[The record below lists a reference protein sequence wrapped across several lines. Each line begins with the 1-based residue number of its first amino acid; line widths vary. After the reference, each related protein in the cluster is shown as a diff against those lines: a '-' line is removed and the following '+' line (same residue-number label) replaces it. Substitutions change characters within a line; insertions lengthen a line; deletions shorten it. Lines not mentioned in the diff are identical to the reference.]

1 MKGRSLAWLGGITF
15 AHAAWATPESVQAL
29 KQLSVDELLGIQ
41 VTSVSKRSEAVSD
54 AAASIFVITPEVIRR
69 TGVTTLPEALR
80 LAPNLQ
86 VARIDSVQY
95 AISARGFNNAI
106 GNKLLVLV
114 DGRTIYT
121 PLFSG
126 VFWDQ
131 QEVMLEDIERIEVI
145 TGPGAALWGAN
156 AVNGVINVISKSAAD
171 TQGILM
177 SARAGQDERGGA
189 VRLGTTYGSGAVR
202 FYAKYSEFDHT
213 FYPSGLEV
221 PDDWRRAQVGFR
233 ADWSAGNDTFTLQ
246 GDAYEGDSEHRG
258 FLGPFE
264 FTAVS
269 VSGANLLGRW
279 QRSMDSGSQLQ
290 FQAYVDHS
298 DRDDNLFY
306 RPKADIVDLD
316 FQYAIPGEK
325 HQLLWGAGY
334 RYGRDDIQ
342 SGFATI
348 FVPDSREMS
357 WANLFVQDEIQ
368 LGERLEATLGLKLES
383 NDYTGV
389 EVLPSLRIAWK
400 PGERH
405 LVWAALSRA
414 VRAPARFDRDV
425 RFPGFEPYFVIGGPN
440 FESEVA
446 NVAEIGMRAQ
456 VGSKFSYS
464 VTGFAHYWDKLR
476 SGTSLPTELEN
487 GIKGEI
493 YGVEAWAE
501 YRPFTIWGLSA
512 GITWLDEHLRLKPGS
527 TDPAGVDNPTLRND
541 PDHEWMLRSSLDLPN
556 NLQFDLWFRDV
567 GGLPQ
572 PRLKAY
578 SELEARFGWRPLE
591 GLEIAVVGRNLLH
604 SRHSEFGDATSRS
617 ELERNV
623 MGQVQWQF

>member
-1 MKGRSLAWLGGITF
+1 MWLVGVALTQT
-15 AHAAWATPESVQAL
+15 AWATPETVQAL

-41 VTSVSKRSEAVSD
+41 VTSVSKRSEALAD
-54 AAASIFVITPEVIRR
+54 AAASIFVITQDVIRR
-69 TGVTTLPEALR
+69 TGVSTLPEALR

-86 VARIDSVQY
+86 VARVDSVQY

-114 DGRTIYT
+114 DGRTVYT

-131 QEVMLEDIERIEVI
+131 QQIMLEDVDRIEII

-156 AVNGVINVISKSAAD
+156 AVNGVINVISKSASD
-171 TQGILM
+171 TQGLLM
-177 SARAGQDERGGA
+177 TARAGEIERGGA

-202 FYAKYSEFDHT
+202 FYARYSEFDHT
-213 FYPSGLEV
+213 HYPSGDQV

-233 ADWSAGNDTFTLQ
+233 ADWSAGNDSFTLQ

-258 FLGPFE
+258 FVGPFE
-264 FTAVS
+264 FPEVS

-279 QRSMDSGSQLQ
+279 QRAMDSGAQLQ

-298 DRDDNLFY
+298 DRDDALFY
-306 RPKADIVDLD
+306 RPKSDIVDLD

-334 RYGRDDIQ
+334 RHGRDDIQ
-342 SGFATI
+342 PGLATI

-357 WANLFVQDEIQ
+357 WTNLFVQDEIQ
-368 LGERLEATLGLKLES
+368 LREGLEATLGLKLET
-383 NDYTGV
+383 NDYTGL
-389 EVLPSLRIAWK
+389 EVLPSLRLAWK

-405 LVWAALSRA
+405 LVWGALSRA
-414 VRAPARFDRDV
+414 VRAPARYDRDV

-446 NVAEIGMRAQ
+446 NVAELGVRSQ

-464 VTGFAHYWDKLR
+464 VTGFAHFWDKLR
-476 SGTSLPTELEN
+476 SGTSLPVELEN
-487 GIKGEI
+487 GIEGEI

-501 YRPFTIWGLSA
+501 YRPFTFWGLSA
-512 GITWLDEHLRLKPGS
+512 GVTWLDEHLRLESGS
-527 TDPAGVDNPTLRND
+527 TDPVGVDNPTLRND

-556 NLQFDLWFRDV
+556 NLQLDLWLRSV
-567 GGLPQ
+567 GSLPE
-572 PRLKAY
+572 PALPSY
-578 SELEARFGWRPLE
+578 TELEARVAWQPRE
-591 GLEIAVVGRNLLH
+591 GFEVAIVGRNLLH
-604 SRHSEFGDATSRS
+604 RRHSEYGDATSRS

-623 MGQVQWQF
+623 MGQVRWQF